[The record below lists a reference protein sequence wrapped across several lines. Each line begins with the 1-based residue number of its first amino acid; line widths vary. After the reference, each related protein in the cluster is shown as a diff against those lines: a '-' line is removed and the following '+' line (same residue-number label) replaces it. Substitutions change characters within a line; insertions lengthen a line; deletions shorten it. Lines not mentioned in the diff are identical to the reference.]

1 MIERSTPPETRT
13 MVWTH
18 AIVRYT
24 DIATAIALKFDQARK
39 YGDLNEKN
47 VPRAIRKRSS
57 PNVSACRSERTLRS
71 HRDR

>member
-24 DIATAIALKFDQARK
+24 DIATAIALKFDHARK
-39 YGDLNEKN
+39 YGDFSEKN
-47 VPRAIRKRSS
+47 VPSAIRKRRS
-57 PNVSACRSERTLRS
+57 PNVSACRSERMPPT